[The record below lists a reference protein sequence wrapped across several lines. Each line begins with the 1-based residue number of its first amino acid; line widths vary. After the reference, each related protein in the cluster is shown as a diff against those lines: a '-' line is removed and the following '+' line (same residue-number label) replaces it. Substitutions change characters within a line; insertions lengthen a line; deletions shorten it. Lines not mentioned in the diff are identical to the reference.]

1 MASASTPTF
10 VHLDSGP
17 DQSLVS
23 PRCRRLLSDEPMQQ
37 EYFGEP
43 LRPVLEDA
51 RVLYEWVLGGMLDDD
66 RVVALGQGPKM
77 RVVGR
82 APSVP

>member
-1 MASASTPTF
+1 M
-10 VHLDSGP
+10 
-17 DQSLVS
+17 S
-23 PRCRRLLSDEPMQQ
+23 PRCRRLLYDEPMQQ

-77 RVVGR
+77 LVVGR